1 MRILANTLF
10 LSAIGCAL
18 LMQAFQVPQRLA
30 LFAFFCVA
38 LSAILANM
46 MWVRSVGLIGIGGL
60 SLVYHEIAGSHLVGT
75 FLVAVTTALLIAA
88 VILLVFADISYSS
101 KGKKA
106 DEVSES

>member
-1 MRILANTLF
+1 MRILANTF
-10 LSAIGCAL
+10 FMSAIGCAL
-18 LMQAFQVPQRLA
+18 LMQAFHVPQQLA

-60 SLVYHEIAGSHLVGT
+60 SLVYHEIGGSNLIGTVLVS
-75 FLVAVTTALLIAA
+75 VTTALLATA
-88 VILLVFADISYSS
+88 VIVLVLADLSYSS

>member
-10 LSAIGCAL
+10 MSAIGCAL

-60 SLVYHEIAGSHLVGT
+60 SLVYHEIGGSNLVGT
-75 FLVAVTTALLIAA
+75 GLVAVTSALLTTA
-88 VILLVFADISYSS
+88 VIVLVLADLSYLS

-106 DEVSES
+106 DEVSET

>member
-1 MRILANTLF
+1 MQILANTLF
-10 LSAIGCAL
+10 MSAIGCAL
-18 LMQAFQVPQRLA
+18 LMQAFHVPQQLA

-38 LSAILANM
+38 LSTILANM

-60 SLVYHEIAGSHLVGT
+60 SLVYHEIGGSNLVGT

-106 DEVSES
+106 DEVSKS

>member
-10 LSAIGCAL
+10 MSAIGCAL
-18 LMQAFQVPQRLA
+18 LMQAFHVPQQLA

-38 LSAILANM
+38 LSTILANM

-60 SLVYHEIAGSHLVGT
+60 SLVYHEIGGSNIVGT